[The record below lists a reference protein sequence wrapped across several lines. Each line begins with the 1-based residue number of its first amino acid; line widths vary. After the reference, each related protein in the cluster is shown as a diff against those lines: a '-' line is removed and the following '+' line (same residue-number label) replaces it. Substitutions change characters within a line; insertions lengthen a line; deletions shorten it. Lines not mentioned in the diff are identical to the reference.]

1 MLLACPCNN
10 KSPIPHTHPLCFT
23 AMIDGPLQACV
34 EPGVCVAVSVQIKPQ
49 PLPESVPNT
58 LTEGEDTQRAHR
70 GSQSF
75 VSVTFDSQSP
85 SITSQQHWERE
96 GGLPSVFIGGEENVR
111 SLSLLS
117 SSITL
122 SSPTLS
128 LHFHSQP
135 FVLSVLP
142 PLTFGLS
149 PVNLDV
155 DVQEIRYS
163 NWTSW
168 DFRLN

>member
-1 MLLACPCNN
+1 
-10 KSPIPHTHPLCFT
+10 
-23 AMIDGPLQACV
+23 MIDGPLQACV
-34 EPGVCVAVSVQIKPQ
+34 GTGVCAAVSVQIKPE
-49 PLPESVPNT
+49 PLPESLPNT
-58 LTEGEDTQRAHR
+58 LTEGEDTQRVHR

-75 VSVTFDSQSP
+75 VSVTFDSRSP

-96 GGLPSVFIGGEENVR
+96 GGLSSIFIGGEENVR

-117 SSITL
+117 SPITP

-128 LHFHSQP
+128 LHFLSQP
-135 FVLSVLP
+135 FVLSVLS

-155 DVQEIRYS
+155 DVQEIRYT
-163 NWTSW
+163 NWQSW
-168 DFRLN
+168 DFHLN